1 MMIPMKRPSLS
12 ILAFFA
18 ITTLTACTPAA
29 RQQATTDINVVG
41 AGAPVA
47 CSFLSGNAGTVC
59 GQVAAGVSAVA
70 KLVESIL
77 AALPAARR
85 GDAAPGFV
93 EFVYQGSRVTVR
105 AGVAPDVKAGLGL
118 TSAAVGP

>member
-1 MMIPMKRPSLS
+1 MMIPMKRPLLPS
-12 ILAFFA
+12 ILAFLA
-18 ITTLTACTPAA
+18 ITTLAGCTPAA
-29 RQQATTDINVVG
+29 RQQATTDLNVVG

-59 GQVAAGVSAVA
+59 GQVSAGVSAVT

-77 AALPAARR
+77 AALPAGRR

-93 EFVYQGSRVTVR
+93 EFIYQGSRVTVR
-105 AGVAPDVKAGLGL
+105 AGLVLDVKAGLGL
-118 TSAAVGP
+118 TTAGP